1 MNKTVEKIKRLALSG
16 QYSGNSEDDIF
27 ARCFKAVEETLGIT
41 PFDVQIEAALALYEG
56 KMVQMQ
62 TGEGKTLCAVFAA
75 CCHALCGGKTHILT
89 FNDYLANRD
98 FEWNKPVYEKMGVSV
113 GCITEDTP
121 REKRRELYN
130 RQVVYLTA
138 KEAGFDYLKDFVCF
152 ETEKMCFPK
161 PDFAIFDEADSI
173 LIDEARIPLVIA
185 GDVAV
190 HEDESTADVYEKT
203 KALGEGDFE
212 FDEESR
218 NVYLTDSGSDK
229 AERIFS
235 AKNIYSEKNA
245 NLLAKITACIK
256 AREILKE
263 DKDYIVRDGKIV
275 LIDEFTGRAAVGRVF
290 PGELQPACEA
300 KHGLKI
306 TSRGRIMGNIAL
318 QYFARLYPKMSGMTG
333 TAEPAREEFEKI
345 YGILTEIIPTRLPC
359 RRIDNP
365 IEIYFDKDEKRRA
378 VVSAITEAYEK
389 ERPVLVGT
397 ESIEE
402 SESLA
407 AELREK
413 GVKCSVLNA
422 KNNFEEAGIIAKAG
436 ERKTVTITTNMAGR
450 GVDIKLGGEDCADK
464 EFVESVGGLLVIVT
478 SMRESSRI
486 VRQIRGRAGRQG
498 DVGESRYFA
507 ALDDEIAVKNN
518 LKKLCGR
525 HYPSEKTSG
534 VITDKVVLREAERV
548 QRITE
553 SDAFD
558 ERVNLMK
565 YTLIGEKHR
574 ELTFSRRNALL
585 DEEYNSEM
593 WKKNAPD
600 DYEKACERFGKKA
613 VQKLENEVLA
623 ALLNEFHCDY
633 LDYTAYLREGIH
645 LTQIAGRNPAD
656 EYNIACEEYYENAAQ
671 TIPDRMTEKLE
682 ALLECGKIEDYK
694 VEKPTGIYTYLLN
707 DMAEEF
713 KAKPI
718 LLSVFSEEEDE
729 EKTLVNES
737 KIEKKGFFG
746 KLFGKK

>member
-1 MNKTVEKIKRLALSG
+1 
-16 QYSGNSEDDIF
+16 
-27 ARCFKAVEETLGIT
+27 
-41 PFDVQIEAALALYEG
+41 
-56 KMVQMQ
+56 
-62 TGEGKTLCAVFAA
+62 
-75 CCHALCGGKTHILT
+75 
-89 FNDYLANRD
+89 
-98 FEWNKPVYEKMGVSV
+98 
-113 GCITEDTP
+113 
-121 REKRRELYN
+121 
-130 RQVVYLTA
+130 
-138 KEAGFDYLKDFVCF
+138 
-152 ETEKMCFPK
+152 
-161 PDFAIFDEADSI
+161 
-173 LIDEARIPLVIA
+173 
-185 GDVAV
+185 
-190 HEDESTADVYEKT
+190 
-203 KALGEGDFE
+203 
-212 FDEESR
+212 
-218 NVYLTDSGSDK
+218 
-229 AERIFS
+229 
-235 AKNIYSEKNA
+235 
-245 NLLAKITACIK
+245 
-256 AREILKE
+256 
-263 DKDYIVRDGKIV
+263 
-275 LIDEFTGRAAVGRVF
+275 
-290 PGELQPACEA
+290 
-300 KHGLKI
+300 
-306 TSRGRIMGNIAL
+306 MGNIAL

-585 DEEYNSEM
+585 DGEYNSEM